1 MIVLV
6 TLVMGLNQRLQK
18 RDIDKEIYNILVKY
32 AEDKTQ
38 KDLIKKNYVLNI
50 GEEFIYLELK
60 LIKIDDEEQSEDN

>member
-1 MIVLV
+1 MIVIVLV
-6 TLVMGLNQRLQK
+6 TLIMGLNQRLQK
-18 RDIDKEIYNILVKY
+18 RDTDKEIYNILVKY

-60 LIKIDDEEQSEDN
+60 LIKIDEDE